1 MIQNFCKML
10 HFYCYIIR
18 SVLLLLNCNFKI
30 TWSSRI
36 GYENAN
42 TSKIPSSAGVYEI
55 QGRKTADGGYTR
67 RFVGTT
73 DNLQRIYAKHLLDNE
88 ANEKL
93 RAFLKEKKAFFRYV
107 TSDGESTR
115 KDIEKGLYSKH
126 KHSFNTDDITPPGS
140 GKYDKINITETN
152 AE

>member
-1 MIQNFCKML
+1 M
-10 HFYCYIIR
+10 
-18 SVLLLLNCNFKI
+18 LNCQFKI

-36 GYENAN
+36 GYENN
-42 TSKIPSSAGVYEI
+42 NKPKIPSDPGVYEI

-73 DNLQRIYAKHLLDNE
+73 ENLQKIYAKHLSDTE

-93 RAFLKEKKAFFRYV
+93 RNFLKEKKAFFRYV

-115 KDIEKGLYSKH
+115 KDLEKGLYFKY
-126 KHSFNTDDITPPGS
+126 KHSFNEFENPPAGS
-140 GKYDKINITETN
+140 GKYDKIRITETN

>member
-1 MIQNFCKML
+1 ML
-10 HFYCYIIR
+10 HFYCLEMPSI
-18 SVLLLLNCNFKI
+18 LLLNCNFKI

-36 GYENAN
+36 GYVTTNKA
-42 TSKIPSSAGVYEI
+42 KIPSGAGVYEI

-73 DNLQRIYAKHLLDNE
+73 ENLQQIYGKHLSDNE

-107 TSDGESTR
+107 TSNGESTR
-115 KDIEKGLYSKH
+115 KDLEKGLYHKY
-126 KHSFNTDDITPPGS
+126 KHSFNISDVPLSGS
-140 GKYDKINITETN
+140 GKYDKINIIETN

>member
-1 MIQNFCKML
+1 ML
-10 HFYCYIIR
+10 HFYCLDIR
-18 SVLLLLNCNFKI
+18 SFILLLNCNFKI
-30 TWSSRI
+30 TWSSRV
-36 GYENAN
+36 GYENSN

-73 DNLQRIYAKHLLDNE
+73 DNLQRIFSQHLLDNE

-93 RAFLKEKKAFFRYV
+93 KEFLKEKKAFFRYV
-107 TSDGESTR
+107 TSNGDSTR
-115 KDIEKGLYSKH
+115 KDVEKGLYSKH
-126 KHSFNTDDITPPGS
+126 KHSFNTNGTTLGS

-152 AE
+152 GE

>member
-1 MIQNFCKML
+1 ML
-10 HFYCYIIR
+10 HFYCLIR
-18 SVLLLLNCNFKI
+18 RSILLLNCNFKI

-42 TSKIPSSAGVYEI
+42 TTKIPSGAGVYEI

-67 RFVGTT
+67 RFVGTS
-73 DNLQRIYAKHLLDNE
+73 DNLQRIYSKHLSDNE

-115 KDIEKGLYSKH
+115 KDLEKGLYYKY
-126 KHSFNTDDITPPGS
+126 KHSFNTSDIPPSGS
-140 GKYDKINITETN
+140 GKYDKINIIETN

>member
-1 MIQNFCKML
+1 ML
-10 HFYCYIIR
+10 HFYCLYKR

-55 QGRKTADGGYTR
+55 QGRKTSDGGYTR

-73 DNLQRIYAKHLLDNE
+73 DNLQRIYAKHLLDDE

-93 RAFLKEKKAFFRYV
+93 KAFLKEKKAFFRYV
-107 TSDGESTR
+107 TSDGETTR
-115 KDIEKGLYSKH
+115 KDIEKGLYFKYR
-126 KHSFNTDDITPPGS
+126 HSFNTTDTVPSGS